1 MPPWLGLRCAAFPYQ
16 RLGALRRVP
25 LRVGVIV
32 DTGEGAGSRCL
43 FGCQVIYLWGFG
55 WLASLSPGKEKALWQ
70 LLTEQLCNS
79 AICHL
84 AKSQCPLAVC
94 MCRGMWELAEYG
106 ARAVAIGPST
116 PGIRFSDIRGTGM
129 GAVWIIF
136 AVEWVVF
143 MVAAWYLEQVISDAI
158 GVRKHWLFPLR

>member
-1 MPPWLGLRCAAFPYQ
+1 
-16 RLGALRRVP
+16 
-25 LRVGVIV
+25 
-32 DTGEGAGSRCL
+32 
-43 FGCQVIYLWGFG
+43 
-55 WLASLSPGKEKALWQ
+55 
-70 LLTEQLCNS
+70 
-79 AICHL
+79 
-84 AKSQCPLAVC
+84 

-116 PGIRFSDIRGTGM
+116 PGIRFSDIRGM